1 MTETKPKKPKTFSV
15 PMTEEQAN
23 RVDAALRLLILHCSS
38 MGDEIGIAYYQ
49 ELRKP
54 FIKAVKGH

>member
-1 MTETKPKKPKTFSV
+1 MTETKPKKKTLSV

-23 RVDAALRLLILHCSS
+23 CVDAALRLLISHCSS
-38 MGDEIGIAYYQ
+38 MGDEPGAAYYQ